1 MAAQDQRTL
10 YVEADGLQPR
20 GICADDLSLL
30 VVALARGETQEALDA
45 SNELRALLA
54 DGDVGST
61 WVIRREWFNPV
72 LDALA
77 LAKYRT
83 GAAEVLHQDL
93 IERLGGG

>member
-1 MAAQDQRTL
+1 MAAQDLRTL
-10 YVEADGLQPR
+10 YVEADGVPRR

-30 VVALARGETQEALDA
+30 AVALARGQTRESLDA

-54 DGDVGST
+54 GDDVSLT
-61 WVIRREWFNPV
+61 WVIRREWFDPV

-83 GAAEVLHQDL
+83 GAAEILHQQL
-93 IERLGGG
+93 IERQGGG

>member
-1 MAAQDQRTL
+1 MGR
-10 YVEADGLQPR
+10 R

-30 VVALARGETQEALDA
+30 MVALARGQTQEARDA

-54 DGDVGST
+54 SGDVGLT

-77 LAKYRT
+77 LANYRT
-83 GAAEVLHQDL
+83 GAAELLHQDL
-93 IERLGGG
+93 VERQGGG

>member
-1 MAAQDQRTL
+1 MRR
-10 YVEADGLQPR
+10 R

-30 VVALARGETQEALDA
+30 AVALGRGQTQDALDA

-54 DGDVGST
+54 SGDAGLI
-61 WVIRREWFNPV
+61 WVIRPEWFNPV

-77 LAKYRT
+77 LAQYRT